1 MPLGKF
7 KDLYSLGSRFKM
19 AVERTLIKYFLHVW
33 ILIFTR
39 ASFEY
44 LMLCEMGSLLL
55 RMQNRRAFSQKFQ
68 LLFISILYL
77 IIVDEYNILTARLWK
92 CDCKNAFFYSF
103 WPKLKSYYAKWV
115 WGLHFMKLNFLT
127 YEVKKL
133 SLCSKFTWKKEVL
146 WFFSKGLRFGILLTV
161 DY

>member
-92 CDCKNAFFYSF
+92 CDCKNAFFLF
-103 WPKLKSYYAKWV
+103 ILAEIK
-115 WGLHFMKLNFLT
+115 
-127 YEVKKL
+127 
-133 SLCSKFTWKKEVL
+133 
-146 WFFSKGLRFGILLTV
+146 ILLCKVGMGITL
-161 DY
+161 YEINFFKFM